1 MIVDFIIIVALI
13 ILLLITIV
21 NSVTISELEAGLR
34 ELQED
39 VYDLDEE

>member
-1 MIVDFIIIVALI
+1 MIVDFIIIVVLI

-21 NSVTISELEAGLR
+21 NSVTISELETGLR